1 MILQLKTFIRVNK
14 VYPKCWL
21 LYIYQQSRV
30 SQNSSVAPGVI
41 LKQEGWSKKF
51 EKCEKIAFIEI
62 NYHSSILKI
71 LKVLPFISILTFH
84 TVYLTLN

>member
-1 MILQLKTFIRVNK
+1 MVKN
-14 VYPKCWL
+14 
-21 LYIYQQSRV
+21 
-30 SQNSSVAPGVI
+30 
-41 LKQEGWSKKF
+41 F
-51 EKCEKIAFIEI
+51 EKREKIAFIEI